1 MDFKFKINCPRV
13 LENMSP
19 TSESRKHLSQFNRCK
34 YTKISIN
41 THRKNNFQNNRLR
54 ISTLS
59 KNNVELSSQE
69 AYRRR
74 QGLCFSIFC
83 LIFLWEIFM
92 CFWQWRFLYQL
103 ELLVFQ
109 DIHYCHIQKGE
120 SFAFADCFSSKFF
133 FVNQAAGRMFSQ

>member
-74 QGLCFSIFC
+74 QGLCFFYILFNIFVRNIYVFLAVKVFISTGIAC
-83 LIFLWEIFM
+83 LPG
-92 CFWQWRFLYQL
+92 YS
-103 ELLVFQ
+103 LLP
-109 DIHYCHIQKGE
+109 HTKG
-120 SFAFADCFSSKFF
+120 
-133 FVNQAAGRMFSQ
+133 